1 MIHSIDEQVLN
12 TYHMPGNVLKH
23 SFSYKNEGN
32 EKGQNRLCPHEST
45 SPLGEEAVY

>member
-1 MIHSIDEQVLN
+1 MIHSINKHVLN

-23 SFSYKNEGN
+23 SFPYKNEGN

-45 SPLGEEAVY
+45 SPLGEEDVY